1 MRSTIQI
8 TRAILLILI
17 LLSFSTA
24 FAQDE
29 DEALTLRLSRDFGY
43 GGGSRIQGRFS
54 LRASGPENLVRV
66 EFIIDGEIVSADQ
79 ESPFRYNFN
88 TGDYLPGFHELTAV
102 GYLSDGRALPAIT
115 FTYEFLSAEG
125 ARSATFKL
133 VVPILVILAAIS
145 LVGILGPVIF
155 GKKKGAFRIGEY
167 GPAGGAVC
175 PRCRFPYARHI
186 LAPNL
191 LVGKLGRCP
200 HCGKW
205 AIVRRATAI
214 ELEGAEARLQ
224 ADNEQG
230 RQSVER
236 DDDQKLRR
244 MLDESRFED

>member
-1 MRSTIQI
+1 MRSTFKI
-8 TRAILLILI
+8 TRVILLILF
-17 LLSFSTA
+17 LLSSIPA

-54 LRASGPENLVRV
+54 LRASGPDNLVRV
-66 EFIIDGEIVSADQ
+66 EFIIDGEVVSADQ

-88 TGDYLPGFHELTAV
+88 TGDYSPGFHDLSAV

-115 FTYEFLSAEG
+115 FTYEFLSAQD
-125 ARSATFKL
+125 ARSATIKL
-133 VVPILVILAAIS
+133 VVPVLVIVGALS
-145 LVGILGPVIF
+145 LVGFLGPVLL
-155 GKKKGAFRIGEY
+155 GKRKGAFRIGEY

-175 PRCRFPYARHI
+175 PRCRFPYSRHI
-186 LAPNL
+186 IAPNL

-224 ADNEQG
+224 TDNEQG